1 VSITDVTIRMAW
13 IAGLAVVALAM
24 AGWRKT
30 ARAQPKTPRSA
41 MQTPRRIPYEV
52 HVAPAPLYRPAGV
65 LRRLWA
71 VIASTGLTLII
82 GAIIATIAGFSIA
95 FIVTTMTDLL
105 KQ

>member
-1 VSITDVTIRMAW
+1 MAW

>member
-1 VSITDVTIRMAW
+1 MAW
-13 IAGLAVVALAM
+13 IAGLAVAALAL

-30 ARAQPKTPRSA
+30 ARAQPKSA
-41 MQTPRRIPYEV
+41 RDPMRPARRVPYQV
-52 HVAPAPLYRPAGV
+52 QVVPAPLYRPAGI
-65 LRRLWA
+65 LRRIWA
-71 VIASTGLTLII
+71 VIASAGLTLVI